1 MIAEVTGESFLDP
14 KHAFAGRLC
23 HIFHRNLKQLLFK
36 RVCVCVSVC
45 VGCDS
50 YIWTSEGKHFT
61 LCCTRNN
68 EETLSTAV
76 LLGACCIGVVASAVR
91 C

>member
-1 MIAEVTGESFLDP
+1 MRLLDVSVTYFTETLNNFCS
-14 KHAFAGRLC
+14 
-23 HIFHRNLKQLLFK
+23 N
-36 RVCVCVSVC
+36 VCVCVSVC